1 LTGSSVVP
9 LVFGH
14 RGASGYRPE
23 NTLEAF
29 ELAYAQGCDAIECD
43 LVPTKDGHLVIRH
56 ESELSGTTDVAS
68 RPEFADRR
76 RTQNYYGFW
85 EVTGWFSE
93 DFTLEEIRTLRA
105 IERIP
110 EERPG
115 SAKFD
120 GQFLVPTLEDLLQ
133 ADFAQGKQLVVE
145 LKHAKHF
152 ETVGFDM
159 VGMTATSMAAWDWQG
174 AGQSFVF
181 ESFDL
186 DITERLKESMGDPHK
201 YVFLVAEWGMPKD
214 DSQLDEFLD
223 NVAGRVDGISF
234 DKEILYTHDQNL
246 VQHAKDRNLLIYT
259 WTARVEEAE
268 NTVEEYLARIIQTGA
283 DGIFADQP
291 DLLRAVVDGL
301 A

>member
-1 LTGSSVVP
+1 MP

-14 RGASGYRPE
+14 RGACGYRPE

-29 ELAYAQGCDAIECD
+29 ELAFAQGSDAIECD
-43 LVPTKDGHLVIRH
+43 LVPTKDGHLIIRH

-68 RPEFADRR
+68 RPEYADRR
-76 RTQNYYGFW
+76 RTQKFYDFW

-93 DFTLEEIRTLRA
+93 DFTLDEIRTLRA

-110 EERPG
+110 AERPG

-120 GQFLVPTLEDLLQ
+120 GQFLVPTLQDLLT
-133 ADFAQGKQLVVE
+133 ADFARGKQLVVE
-145 LKHAKHF
+145 LKHAKHYQS
-152 ETVGFDM
+152 VGFDM
-159 VGMTATSMAAWDWQG
+159 VTMTAAAMTEWDWQT

-186 DITERLKESMGDPHK
+186 DITEQLKQAIGAPHK
-201 YVFLVAEWGMPKD
+201 HVFLVAEWGMPKD
-214 DSQLDEFLD
+214 DSQLDDFLD
-223 NVAGRVDGISF
+223 NVAARVDGISF
-234 DKEILYTHDQNL
+234 DKEILYTHDRNL
-246 VQHAKDRNLLIYT
+246 VAHAKDRNLLIYT
-259 WTARVEEAE
+259 WTARVEEADAS
-268 NTVEEYLARIIQTGA
+268 VEEYLARIIQTGA

>member
-1 LTGSSVVP
+1 MP

-14 RGASGYRPE
+14 RGACGYRPE

-29 ELAYAQGCDAIECD
+29 ELAFAQGSDAIECD
-43 LVPTKDGHLVIRH
+43 LVPTKDGHLIIRH

-68 RPEFADRR
+68 RPEYADRR
-76 RTQNYYGFW
+76 RTQKFYDFW

-93 DFTLEEIRTLRA
+93 DFTLDEIRTLRA

-110 EERPG
+110 AERPG

-120 GQFLVPTLEDLLQ
+120 GQFLVPTLQDLLT
-133 ADFAQGKQLVVE
+133 ADFARGKQLVVE
-145 LKHAKHF
+145 LKHAKHYQS
-152 ETVGFDM
+152 VGFDM
-159 VGMTATSMAAWDWQG
+159 VTMTAAAMTEWDWQT

-186 DITERLKESMGDPHK
+186 DITEQLKQAIGAPHK

-214 DSQLDEFLD
+214 DSQLDDFLD
-223 NVAGRVDGISF
+223 NVAARVDGISF
-234 DKEILYTHDQNL
+234 NKEILYTHDRNL
-246 VQHAKDRNLLIYT
+246 VAHAKDRNLLIYT

-268 NTVEEYLARIIQTGA
+268 ASVEEYLARIIQTGA

>member
-1 LTGSSVVP
+1 MKP

-14 RGASGYRPE
+14 RGACGYRPE

-29 ELAYAQGCDAIECD
+29 ELAFAQGSDAIECD
-43 LVPTKDGHLVIRH
+43 LVPTKDGHLIIRH

-68 RPEFADRR
+68 RPEFADRH
-76 RTQNYYGFW
+76 RTQNFYGFW

-93 DFTLEEIRTLRA
+93 DFTLEEIKTLKA

-110 EERPG
+110 DQRPG

-120 GQFLVPTLEDLLQ
+120 GQFEIPTLQELLT
-133 ADFAQGKQLVVE
+133 ADFARGKQLVIE

-159 VGMTATSMAAWDWQG
+159 VAMTAAAMNEWDWQA
-174 AGQSFVF
+174 AGQGFVF

-186 DITERLKESMGDPHK
+186 DITERLKLAMGEQHK

-214 DSQLDEFLD
+214 DSLLDAFLD
-223 NVAGRVDGISF
+223 NVKVRVDGISF
-234 DKEILYTHDQNL
+234 DKEILYTHDRNL
-246 VQHAKDRNLLIYT
+246 VAHAKDRNLLIYT
-259 WTARVEEAE
+259 WTAKAEEVET
-268 NTVEEYLARIIQTGA
+268 TVEEYMVRLIQTGA